1 MQATKAFSRRLRAL
15 SCVSKG
21 CPYKL
26 CSCLC
31 KLEHCK
37 AQKHGARSLSI
48 WLCCSPFQACQH
60 CTKAAAPWRP
70 TQQTG
75 CCRSASPSLR
85 MPLAWTLPAS
95 SASPLPTGTVEFR
108 PVFNSRIMGGKRLQ
122 QARIWDLEYSC
133 HHIHAYAGAQARCSH
148 VRPLSGLSQPLCR
161 GTQQKIS

>member
-70 TQQTG
+70 TQADWMLQISEPKSEDAFG
-75 CCRSASPSLR
+75 RGLCQ
-85 MPLAWTLPAS
+85 
-95 SASPLPTGTVEFR
+95 
-108 PVFNSRIMGGKRLQ
+108 RLQ
-122 QARIWDLEYSC
+122 P
-133 HHIHAYAGAQARCSH
+133 
-148 VRPLSGLSQPLCR
+148 VLCL
-161 GTQQKIS
+161 QVL